1 MNFRN
6 VLGSVS
12 VQWEIMG
19 SKHQR
24 CGKERKVDRYLRR
37 EPWQEE
43 SLKDFG
49 SFY

>member
-6 VLGSVS
+6 VLVSVS
-12 VQWEIMG
+12 VQWEITG
-19 SKHQR
+19 SKHHG
-24 CGKERKVDRYLRR
+24 CGKERKVDRYLSR
-37 EPWQEE
+37 EPCREE